1 MIRNI
6 WHVEGGKSAA
16 VVEFSPIKTSDSV
29 NWAGRKRS
37 FKEVHLE
44 SHINGVCLMQRAH
57 VLS

>member
-1 MIRNI
+1 MIRTL